1 MTASLLPTALTM
13 GEPGGISGEITLKTW
28 LYHRHELAP
37 FCVIDDIDRLKRLAK
52 QLAWSVKPEAIAS
65 PEDTAAAYLKGVPVL
80 QIDEPIIGDVGH
92 LDPANGP
99 GVRRSIDQAVEFVA
113 SGRCGALVTNP
124 IHKENLYKTGFKFP
138 GHTEYLGHLA
148 GDKFTPIMM
157 LVSDRLRVVT
167 VTRHVGLRQ
176 AIEEL
181 TTELIVETAEVT
193 VESLKMDFGI
203 PEPRLA
209 VSGLNPHA
217 GEGGHMGREEIEI
230 ITPAIEALKAGGH
243 NVIGPLP
250 GDTMFHAT
258 ARERYD
264 VALCMYH
271 DQALIPIKTL
281 DFDSAV
287 NVTLGLPFIRTS
299 PDHGTALEIAGTG
312 MASETSLVASLRL
325 AGHMALARQSRE

>member
-1 MTASLLPTALTM
+1 MTASLPPTVLTM
-13 GEPGGISGEITLKTW
+13 GDPGGVSGEITLKTW

-37 FCVIDDIDRLKRLAK
+37 FFVIDDIDRLTRLAK
-52 QLAWSVKPEAIAS
+52 QLGWSVKPEEIAA
-65 PEDTAAAYLKGVPVL
+65 PEDSAAAYLKGVPVL
-80 QIDEPIIGDVGH
+80 QVDDPVVGEVGR

-99 GVRRSIDQAVEFVA
+99 AIRKSIDLAVDFVA
-113 SGRCGALVTNP
+113 GGRCGALVTNP
-124 IHKENLYKTGFKFP
+124 IHKENLYKTGFEFP

-148 GDKFTPIMM
+148 GPKFTPIMM
-157 LVSDRLRVVT
+157 LVSERLRVVT

-181 TTELIVETAEVT
+181 TTDLIIETATVT
-193 VESLKMDFGI
+193 IESLKRDFGI
-203 PEPRLA
+203 PQPRLA

-217 GEGGHMGREEIEI
+217 GEGGHMGLEEIEI
-230 ITPAIEALKAGGH
+230 IAPAIEILRNAGH
-243 NVIGPLP
+243 DLIGPLP
-250 GDTMFHAT
+250 GDTMFHTA

-299 PDHGTALEIAGTG
+299 PDHGTALEIAGSG
-312 MASETSLVASLRL
+312 KASETSLVASLRL
-325 AGHMALARQSRE
+325 AGHMALARQSR